1 MRWRRGRGFR
11 RRKRRTNW
19 IPGINF
25 GEAVQRAAIVMTS
38 VQGLATTT
46 GFSVDLTNAADLAS
60 SGGEDAVVVRVVGR
74 LQFSL
79 LTRSVSNLPGWL
91 RLALVTRQ
99 ISGAVA
105 INNSVPDLFSL
116 AGLAQENILWM
127 QEAYCSTTDYELVT
141 SEAQALESNDPGS
154 WIDVDTSAKRRLEED
169 LALTLT
175 IQGAQTSGGVSAPTG
190 CVVAGYL
197 RVLLQAPHL

>member
-1 MRWRRGRGFR
+1 MKFRRFGR

-25 GEAVQRAAIVMTS
+25 GELVQRAAITMTS
-38 VQGLATTT
+38 VQGLLTTN
-46 GFSVDLTNAADLAS
+46 GFSVDLTNATDLAS

-74 LQFSL
+74 LHFSL
-79 LTRSVSNLPGWL
+79 LTRAVTNLPGWL
-91 RLALVTRQ
+91 RVALVTRQ

-127 QEAYCSTTDYELVT
+127 SEAYCTTLDYELVANELNAVSGT
-141 SEAQALESNDPGS
+141 EQGTWL
-154 WIDVDTSAKRRLEED
+154 DVDTSAKRRLNED

-175 IQGAQTSGGVSAPTG
+175 IQGAQTSGGVAAPNG
-190 CVVAGYL
+190 CVVAGWL
-197 RVLLQAPHL
+197 RVLLQAPHI

>member
-1 MRWRRGRGFR
+1 MRFRRGR

-19 IPGINF
+19 VPGINF
-25 GEAVQRAAIVMTS
+25 GEAVQRAAIVMTP

-60 SGGEDAVVVRVVGR
+60 SGGEGAVAVRTVGR
-74 LQFSL
+74 LHFSN
-79 LTRSVSNLPGWL
+79 LTRSVTNLPGWL

-99 ISGAVA
+99 LAGPTG
-105 INNSVPDLFSL
+105 INATVPDLFSL

-127 QEAYCSTTDYELVT
+127 SEVYCGILDYELAANELQGVT
-141 SEAQALESNDPGS
+141 GTEPGT
-154 WIDVDTSAKRRLEED
+154 WMDVDAGARRRLEED
-169 LALTLT
+169 LSLCLT

-190 CVVAGYL
+190 CVVAGWL
-197 RVLLQAPHL
+197 RVLLQHAL

>member
-1 MRWRRGRGFR
+1 V
-11 RRKRRTNW
+11 
-19 IPGINF
+19 PGINF

-38 VQGLATTT
+38 IQGLATTT
-46 GFSVDLTNAADLAS
+46 GFSVDLTNASDLAS

-74 LQFSL
+74 LQFSG
-79 LTRSVSNLPGWL
+79 LTRSVTSLPGWL

-99 ISGAVA
+99 LSGPVA
-105 INNSVPDLFSL
+105 INNTVPDLFSL

-127 QEAYCSTTDYELVT
+127 QEAYCSTADYELVA

-169 LALTLT
+169 LALCLT
-175 IQGAQTSGGVSAPTG
+175 IQGAATSGGGSAPTG
-190 CVVAGYL
+190 AVVAGYL

>member
-1 MRWRRGRGFR
+1 MRRYR
-11 RRKRRTNW
+11 RRRHRRTNW

-25 GEAVQRAAIVMTS
+25 GEAVQRAALVMTP

-74 LQFSL
+74 LHFSE
-79 LTRSVSNLPGWL
+79 LTRSVTNLPGWV
-91 RLALVTRQ
+91 RLALCTRQ
-99 ISGAVA
+99 VSGAVA
-105 INNSVPDLFSL
+105 INNGVPDLFSL
-116 AGLAQENILWM
+116 AGQAQENILWM
-127 QEAYCSTTDYELVT
+127 STAYVTTQSYELVANELNAVSGT
-141 SEAQALESNDPGS
+141 EPGT
-154 WIDVDTSAKRRLEED
+154 WLDVDTSAKRRLEED
-169 LALTLT
+169 LALCLT

-190 CVVAGYL
+190 VSVSGWL

>member
-1 MRWRRGRGFR
+1 MRWRRRTFA

-74 LQFSL
+74 LQFSA
-79 LTRSVSNLPGWL
+79 LTRSVTNLPGWL

-99 ISGAVA
+99 LSGPVA
-105 INNSVPDLFSL
+105 INNTVPDLFSL

-127 QEAYCSTTDYELVT
+127 QEAFCSTADYELVAN
-141 SEAQALESNDPGS
+141 EAQALESNDPGS

-169 LALTLT
+169 LALCLT